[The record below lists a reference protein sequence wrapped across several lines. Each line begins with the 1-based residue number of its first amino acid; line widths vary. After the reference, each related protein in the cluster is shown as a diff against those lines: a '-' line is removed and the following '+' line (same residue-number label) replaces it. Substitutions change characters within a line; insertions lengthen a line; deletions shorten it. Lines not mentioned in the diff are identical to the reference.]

1 MRGFL
6 SAAALAL
13 AHARAFP
20 IDPLDATPPA
30 PPAAPWGPDPSS
42 FSDNAVL
49 ASTTPWRGGVTPARL
64 FGAAAPGEAVTI
76 SGLPAGA
83 RATPNPA
90 RADASGAWLMTVA
103 APDTLAPTDLVFNGT
118 SGRSAVLRGVRFGLT
133 ILCSG
138 QSKCGGP
145 RAKAKR
151 RAPAPPRRTAPAPN
165 PAAPPRIP
173 P

>member
-20 IDPLDATPPA
+20 VDPLDATPPA

-103 APDTLAPTDLVFNGT
+103 APDSLAPADLVFNGT